1 MTDPDPWLCDPG
13 LRSRQRRRHVGPRC
27 VGSAFMG
34 YQHSWVIMGKDPAG
48 GVLGTSGCVVGAVGT
63 CASVS
68 LTFSSPLL
76 PRPAIGLRLAF
87 MGVPYLHEGSRPLMQ
102 STGVVRGAE
111 TRAGPSTTAASTTAC
126 QPPFK
131 CQPPRQPPRRVGIR
145 LRSPLPSPGCFG
157 PSGESIEIPAWGA
170 RRARRR
176 NQRPSP
182 CCRHR
187 AKVGGKSL
195 RASLVVHS
203 CARHAARR

>member
-48 GVLGTSGCVVGAVGT
+48 GVLGTAGCVVGAVGT

-87 MGVPYLHEGSRPLMQ
+87 MGVPYLHEGSRPLRQ
-102 STGVVRGAE
+102 STRVARGAD
-111 TRAGPSTTAASTTAC
+111 TPAGPSTTAASTTAC
-126 QPPFK
+126 QPPLK
-131 CQPPRQPPRRVGIR
+131 CQPPCQPPRRVRMR
-145 LRSPLPSPGCFG
+145 LGPPLSSLRRVG
-157 PSGESIEIPAWGA
+157 PCGEPVEIPTWGGSF
-170 RRARRR
+170 R
-176 NQRPSP
+176 
-182 CCRHR
+182 
-187 AKVGGKSL
+187 
-195 RASLVVHS
+195 
-203 CARHAARR
+203 